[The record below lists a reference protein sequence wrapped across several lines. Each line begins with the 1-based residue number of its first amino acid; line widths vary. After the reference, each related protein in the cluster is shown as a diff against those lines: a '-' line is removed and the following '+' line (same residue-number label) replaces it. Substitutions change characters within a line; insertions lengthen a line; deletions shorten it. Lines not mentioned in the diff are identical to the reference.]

1 MKEWPVQLWAA
12 LIAAT
17 GTIAGIIGKRSNTR
31 ADAASVLT
39 DGALKVVQELEEE
52 VTRLRK
58 DRDYD
63 RERMRHIEAAQRAE
77 REWCDM
83 RTNQLVTAMRAEGI
97 DVPPPAPRPRI

>member
-1 MKEWPVQLWAA
+1 MQLWAA

-17 GTIAGIIGKRSNTR
+17 GTIAGIVGKRSKTR

-39 DGALKVVQELEEE
+39 DGALKVVQELQEE

-63 RERMRHIEAAQRAE
+63 RERMRTIEAAQREE

-83 RTNQLVTAMRAEGI
+83 RINQLVASLRQEGI
-97 DVPPPAPRPRI
+97 DVPPAPGRPAL